1 LPGDGDARIQR
12 LSAARNALCVAAEI
26 GWPLKRARLSVRIM
40 SQSTSDAS
48 PNPATPSP
56 AAPPTVLELFIAFA
70 IISLSGFGGVL
81 YWSRRMLVEQRKWMT
96 PAEFNDAYALCQIL
110 PGPTIVNLSVVFGR
124 SIRGLRGAAVA
135 LIGLIGPG
143 VAIVIFFG
151 FLYSMFGTIEA
162 LQRMLTGVA
171 AAAAGLVISM
181 TVKMAEPLFEEKNWL
196 MYAMVV
202 TVFVTIA
209 LLRWPI
215 WWVLLALIPLSIA
228 IAWRAQ
234 Q

>member
-1 LPGDGDARIQR
+1 MSKST
-12 LSAARNALCVAAEI
+12 SAATP
-26 GWPLKRARLSVRIM
+26 GS
-40 SQSTSDAS
+40 AS
-48 PNPATPSP
+48 R
-56 AAPPTVLELFIAFA
+56 PTVLELFIAFS

-81 YWSRRMLVEQRKWMT
+81 YWSRRMLVERRKWMT

-124 SIRGLRGAAVA
+124 SIRGLPGAAVA

-143 VAIVIFFG
+143 VVIVTFFG
-151 FLYSMFGTIEA
+151 FLYSIFGTIEA

-171 AAAAGLVISM
+171 AAAAGLVISI
-181 TVKMAEPLFEEKNWL
+181 TGKLAEPLFEQKNWL
-196 MYAMVV
+196 GYAVV
-202 TVFVTIA
+202 AAVFVTIG

-215 WWVLLALIPLSIA
+215 WWVLLVLIPLSIA